1 MRILIRWIGLSL
13 PFIEI
18 GEAVVIGIFIEDI
31 RILDRQAK
39 LLEPLVRYGRMYH
52 CGLQR
57 RRQVVGA
64 DKMFFRN
71 EKSRAPAKLPL
82 RGLLELF
89 GSTIK
94 LDSLARRGGRFGRRR
109 GLLLRGQSI
118 SEL

>member
-39 LLEPLVRYGRMYH
+39 LLEPLVRYGRMHH

-64 DKMFFRN
+64 DEMFLRN
-71 EKSRAPAKLPL
+71 EKPRTPAEFPL
-82 RGLLELF
+82 GRLLELF
-89 GSTIK
+89 RSTIK

-109 GLLLRGQSI
+109 SLLLRGQFV
-118 SEL
+118 SE